1 MKRLTLLTILLVVVG
16 LTAGALEVKPAFTLS
31 GSAVLNWGLD
41 LDTMDTGFRNTATA
55 DLVVTLMAADGTDTH
70 AGKDGWYGSITLSD
84 VDASLDAANAA
95 VIPTPGVAA
104 KIVGM
109 GGMVS
114 IGVYAAPD
122 LALDF
127 VAPIEGA
134 VAGVREL
141 EGDVGVDYNGN
152 GTYISYT
159 MSEAIMFGLEFISSN
174 DWTVINDS
182 YALAVDVQA
191 KFAPL
196 TINAGVN
203 YGFGS
208 FGEIIGLGVKVAADT
223 AMVDGWVGFDA
234 SVAGATFAFDVGV
247 GATVTLM
254 ETVTAALS
262 VVYGDSF
269 DDLDIKI
276 VFTEPPAKGLVDML
290 DLTLTAYILDIAGVA
305 GLEYEVILD
314 GGYVAGILYPNFTVT
329 YGDANNALAFM
340 TVMVGADVAIL
351 PLTKFTLY
359 WTSGDLLLA
368 TPVMGTIIA
377 GVTVTY

>member
-84 VDASLDAANAA
+84 VDASLDAPNGV
-95 VIPTPGVAA
+95 VIPTPTVAA

-109 GGMVS
+109 GGMLA
-114 IGVYAAPD
+114 IGVVAAPD

-127 VAPIEGA
+127 VAAIEA
-134 VAGVREL
+134 TADSVVDV

-159 MSEAIMFGLEFISSN
+159 MSEALMFGFEVVSSN
-174 DWTVINDS
+174 DWTVVSDS
-182 YALAVDVQA
+182 YALAFDAQA

-203 YGFGS
+203 YGFGTY
-208 FGEIIGLGVKVAADT
+208 GEIIGLGVKVAADT

-247 GATVTLM
+247 GATFTFM

-269 DDLDIKI
+269 DDLDVKF
-276 VFTEPPAKGLVDML
+276 VLTEPAAKGLVDML

-314 GGYVAGILYPNFTVT
+314 GGYLAGILYPNFTVT
-329 YGDANNALAFM
+329 FGDPNNAAALLK
-340 TVMVGADVAIL
+340 VMVGADVAIF

-359 WTSGDLLLA
+359 WTSGDLLAA
-368 TPVMGTIIA
+368 TPVMGTLVA